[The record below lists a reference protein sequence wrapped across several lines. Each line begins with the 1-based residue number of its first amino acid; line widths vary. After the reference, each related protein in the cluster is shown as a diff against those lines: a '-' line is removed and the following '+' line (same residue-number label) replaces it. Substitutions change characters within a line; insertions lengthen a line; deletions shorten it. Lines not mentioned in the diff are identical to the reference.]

1 MVHVCVSRID
11 WVEYFT
17 ALGNISMRR
26 KNGTV
31 WAHEGYLYPHNWKWA
46 IPTPQ
51 VGSGRGTGWPYFVKS
66 PLGIL
71 QNIVN
76 PYLDPTRPEGLE
88 LLTLGYGGEG
98 IPRVLKQYRF
108 FSAWIYFPMRW
119 SNRLNE
125 PQRRIS
131 ASGSSLVSARRQAI
145 ARTDCDLSSCAPL
158 GTKCSELC
166 ILNINSFIKSPRSGV
181 TLCFQSVSAA
191 SASAASAASAAA
203 KTFPSHVKTV
213 WAKPLIFGTK
223 NIWVWGIVLDDLSM
237 TLTQGHGC
245 GIH

>member
-1 MVHVCVSRID
+1 MEFLRMSTYWKRLKVLLINTNSDLASWWIAPQTMTLAGLLP
-11 WVEYFT
+11 WVAFT
-17 ALGNISMRR
+17 QS
-26 KNGTV
+26 
-31 WAHEGYLYPHNWKWA
+31 
-46 IPTPQ
+46 
-51 VGSGRGTGWPYFVKS
+51 
-66 PLGIL
+66 LGIL

-98 IPRVLKQYRF
+98 IPWALTVPF
-108 FSAWIYFPMRW
+108 FSAFYHCVFPVRW
-119 SNRLNE
+119 SNQLNE

-166 ILNINSFIKSPRSGV
+166 IVSINSFIKSPRSGV

-191 SASAASAASAAA
+191 SASAASAAA

>member
-1 MVHVCVSRID
+1 MSTYWKRLKVLLINTNSDLASWWIAPQTMTLAGLLP
-11 WVEYFT
+11 WVAFT
-17 ALGNISMRR
+17 QS
-26 KNGTV
+26 
-31 WAHEGYLYPHNWKWA
+31 
-46 IPTPQ
+46 
-51 VGSGRGTGWPYFVKS
+51 
-66 PLGIL
+66 LGIL

-98 IPRVLKQYRF
+98 IPWALTVPF
-108 FSAWIYFPMRW
+108 FSAFYHCVFPVRW
-119 SNRLNE
+119 SNQLNE

-166 ILNINSFIKSPRSGV
+166 IVSINSFIKSPRSGV
-181 TLCFQSVSAA
+181 TLCFQSVFAA